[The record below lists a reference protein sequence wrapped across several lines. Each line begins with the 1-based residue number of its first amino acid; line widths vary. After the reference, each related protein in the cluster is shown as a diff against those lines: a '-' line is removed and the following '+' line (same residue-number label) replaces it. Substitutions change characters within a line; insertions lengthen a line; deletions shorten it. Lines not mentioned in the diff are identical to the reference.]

1 MERLKEL
8 FAAWSGEPCAECLAI
23 GASSASARR
32 YYRLIGATRRCVG
45 AVADN
50 LTENR
55 AFFAY
60 SRHLHAKGMPVPELY
75 LVDSDERHYLQQ
87 DLGDQSLY
95 GLLYEK
101 KQNGGGF
108 DAEML
113 ALYRQALADLAAI
126 QQAGADMDF
135 SVAYPRP
142 AFDRRSIFWD
152 LNYFKY
158 HFLKLIDIPFDE
170 EPLEN
175 DFNTLA
181 DKLLSAD
188 CNYFLYRDFNPRNIM
203 VIENSKLKI
212 ENSLPHNKDS
222 QFSILNSQLF
232 YIDYQGGRRG
242 AAQYDVAS
250 LLYSAKSDLPEPIRR
265 ELLGHYLDVRGL
277 NGDARRE
284 WTDQY
289 YAYVLVRILQTLG
302 AYGYRGLFQRKP
314 YFIQSIPL
322 ALNNLRNL
330 LQDHPLPISIPEINR
345 IVSSGQCVVDSSHGQ
360 VLPTTHSPLSALH
373 SPLSTLHSP
382 LSTPS
387 PLTVS
392 VSSFSYKQGLPED
405 NSGNGGGHIFDCRA
419 LPNPGR
425 YPEYKTYTGKDRPV
439 IEFLQRED
447 AVAIFL
453 GHAEAIVSQSVDKY
467 LERHFTHLSV
477 AFGCTGGQHRSVYCA
492 EQLAARLRQRYPTV
506 NVVVT
511 HREQD

>member
-8 FAAWSGEPCAECLAI
+8 FAAWASEPCAECLAI
-23 GASSASARR
+23 GASSGSSRR
-32 YYRLIGATRRCVG
+32 YYRLVGTAHQCVG

-50 LTENR
+50 IPENR

-60 SRHLHAKGMPVPELY
+60 TRHLYAKGMPVPELY

-87 DLGDQSLY
+87 DLGDQTLY

-101 KQNGGGF
+101 KQKGGGF

-126 QQAGADMDF
+126 QQAGADLDF
-135 SVAYPRP
+135 SVAYPRA
-142 AFDRRSIFWD
+142 AFDRRSILWD

-158 HFLKLIDIPFDE
+158 HFLKLLDIPFDE

-181 DKLLSAD
+181 DYLLSAD
-188 CNYFLYRDFNPRNIM
+188 TGYFLYRDFNPRNIM
-203 VIENSKLKI
+203 VDSKSR
-212 ENSLPHNKDS
+212 SLEVSKS
-222 QFSILNSQLF
+222 RSLF
-232 YIDYQGGRRG
+232 YIDYQGGRQG

-250 LLYSAKSDLPEPIRR
+250 LLYSAKSDLPDPIRR

-277 NGDARRE
+277 KGDARRQ
-284 WTDQY
+284 WTDHY

-314 YFIQSIPL
+314 YFLQSIPL
-322 ALNNLRNL
+322 AVNNLRTL
-330 LQDHPLPISIPEINR
+330 VQDHPLPIALPEISR
-345 IVSSGQCVVDSSHGQ
+345 IVETFHETSHDNR
-360 VLPTTHSPLSALH
+360 TTFNEPSNETALQ
-373 SPLSTLHSP
+373 
-382 LSTPS
+382 
-387 PLTVS
+387 VS

-405 NSGNGGGHIFDCRA
+405 RSGNGGGHIFDCRA

-439 IEFLQRED
+439 IEFLQREE
-447 AVAIFL
+447 AVSTFL
-453 GHAEAIVSQSVDKY
+453 DHAEAIVSQSVDKY

>member
-8 FAAWSGEPCAECLAI
+8 FAAWASEPCAECLAI
-23 GASSASARR
+23 GASSGSSRR
-32 YYRLIGATRRCVG
+32 YYRLVGTAHQCVG

-50 LTENR
+50 VPENR

-60 SRHLHAKGMPVPELY
+60 TRHLYAKGMPVPELY
-75 LVDSDERHYLQQ
+75 IVDSDERHYLQQ
-87 DLGDQSLY
+87 DLGDQTLY

-101 KQNGGGF
+101 KQKGGGF

-126 QQAGADMDF
+126 QQAGADLDF
-135 SVAYPRP
+135 SVAYPRA
-142 AFDRRSIFWD
+142 AFDRRSILWD

-158 HFLKLIDIPFDE
+158 HFLKLLDIPFDE

-175 DFNTLA
+175 DFNALA
-181 DKLLSAD
+181 DYLLSAD
-188 CNYFLYRDFNPRNIM
+188 TGYFLYRDFNPRNIM
-203 VIENSKLKI
+203 LADGK
-212 ENSLPHNKDS
+212 
-222 QFSILNSQLF
+222 LF
-232 YIDYQGGRRG
+232 YIDYQGGRQG

-250 LLYSAKSDLPEPIRR
+250 LLYSAKSDLPDPIRR

-277 NGDARRE
+277 RGDARRQ
-284 WTDQY
+284 WTDLY
-289 YAYVLVRILQTLG
+289 YAYVLIRILQTLG

-314 YFIQSIPL
+314 YFLQSIPL
-322 ALNNLRNL
+322 AVNNLRTL
-330 LQDHPLPISIPEINR
+330 VQDHPLPIALSEIVRVAKELSSSVVKTNATAQ
-345 IVSSGQCVVDSSHGQ
+345 VSPVISNPQTTE
-360 VLPTTHSPLSALH
+360 LPT
-373 SPLSTLHSP
+373 
-382 LSTPS
+382 
-387 PLTVS
+387 LTVA

-405 NSGNGGGHIFDCRA
+405 RSGNGGGHIFDCRA

-439 IEFLQRED
+439 IEFLQREE
-447 AVAIFL
+447 AVSTFL
-453 GHAEAIVSQSVDKY
+453 DHAEAIVAQSVDKY

-492 EQLAARLRQRYPTV
+492 EQLTARLSQRYPTV

>member
-8 FAAWSGEPCAECLAI
+8 FAAWASEPCAECLAI
-23 GASSASARR
+23 GASSGSSRR
-32 YYRLIGATRRCVG
+32 YYRLVGTAHQCVG

-50 LTENR
+50 IPENR

-60 SRHLHAKGMPVPELY
+60 TRHLYANGMPVPELY

-87 DLGDQSLY
+87 DLGDQTLY

-101 KQNGGGF
+101 KQKGGGF

-126 QQAGADMDF
+126 QQAGADLDF
-135 SVAYPRP
+135 SVAYPRA
-142 AFDRRSIFWD
+142 AFDRRSILWD

-158 HFLKLIDIPFDE
+158 HFLKLLDIPFDE

-181 DKLLSAD
+181 DYLLSAD
-188 CNYFLYRDFNPRNIM
+188 TGYFLYRDFNPRNIM
-203 VIENSKLKI
+203 LADGK
-212 ENSLPHNKDS
+212 
-222 QFSILNSQLF
+222 LF
-232 YIDYQGGRRG
+232 YIDYQGGRQG

-250 LLYSAKSDLPEPIRR
+250 LLYSAKSDLPDPIRR

-277 NGDARRE
+277 KGDARRQ
-284 WTDQY
+284 WTDLY
-289 YAYVLVRILQTLG
+289 YAYVLIRILQTLG

-314 YFIQSIPL
+314 YFLQSIPL
-322 ALNNLRNL
+322 AVNNLRTL
-330 LQDHPLPISIPEINR
+330 VQDHPLPIALPEISR
-345 IVSSGQCVVDSSHGQ
+345 IVETFHETSPDNR
-360 VLPTTHSPLSALH
+360 TTFNEPSNETALQ
-373 SPLSTLHSP
+373 
-382 LSTPS
+382 
-387 PLTVS
+387 VS

-405 NSGNGGGHIFDCRA
+405 RSGNGGGHIFDCRA

-439 IEFLQRED
+439 IEFLQREE
-447 AVAIFL
+447 AVSTFL
-453 GHAEAIVSQSVDKY
+453 DHAEAIVSQSVDKY
-467 LERHFTHLSV
+467 LERHFTHLFV

>member
-23 GASSASARR
+23 GASSGSSRR
-32 YYRLIGATRRCVG
+32 YYRLVGGGHQCVG

-50 LTENR
+50 IPENR

-60 SRHLHAKGMPVPELY
+60 TRHLHAKGMPVPELY
-75 LVDSDERHYLQQ
+75 VVDSDERHYLQQ
-87 DLGDQSLY
+87 DLGDQTLY

-101 KQNGGGF
+101 KQKGGGF

-135 SVAYPRP
+135 SVAYPRA
-142 AFDRRSIFWD
+142 AFDRRSILWD

-158 HFLKLIDIPFDE
+158 HFLKLLDTPFDE

-175 DFNTLA
+175 DFNALA
-181 DKLLSAD
+181 DYLLSAD
-188 CNYFLYRDFNPRNIM
+188 TGYFLYRDFNPRNIM
-203 VIENSKLKI
+203 VVADK
-212 ENSLPHNKDS
+212 
-222 QFSILNSQLF
+222 LF
-232 YIDYQGGRRG
+232 YIDYQGGRKG

-250 LLYSAKSDLPEPIRR
+250 LLYSAKSDLPDPIRR

-277 NGDARRE
+277 KGDARRQ
-284 WTDQY
+284 WTDHY

-314 YFIQSIPL
+314 YFLQSIPL
-322 ALNNLRNL
+322 ALNNLRTLIN
-330 LQDHPLPISIPEINR
+330 DHPLPIALPEIAR
-345 IVSSGQCVVDSSHGQ
+345 IVETFHETSTDNR
-360 VLPTTHSPLSALH
+360 TTFNEPSNETALQ
-373 SPLSTLHSP
+373 
-382 LSTPS
+382 
-387 PLTVS
+387 VS

-405 NSGNGGGHIFDCRA
+405 RSGNGGGHIFDCRA

-425 YPEYKTYTGKDRPV
+425 YPQYKAYTGKDRPV
-439 IEFLQRED
+439 IEFLQREE
-447 AVAIFL
+447 AVGIFL
-453 GHAEAIVSQSVDKY
+453 DHAEAIVSQSVDKY

-492 EQLAARLRQRYPTV
+492 EQLAARLRRRYPTV
-506 NVVVT
+506 NVTVS

>member
-23 GASSASARR
+23 GASSGSSRR
-32 YYRLIGATRRCVG
+32 YYRLTGAAHQCVG

-50 LTENR
+50 IPENR

-60 SRHLHAKGMPVPELY
+60 SRHFRAKGMPVPELY

-87 DLGDQSLY
+87 DLGDQTLY

-101 KQNGGGF
+101 KQKGGGF

-126 QQAGADMDF
+126 QQAGADIDF
-135 SVAYPRP
+135 SVAYPRA
-142 AFDRRSIFWD
+142 AFDRRSILWD

-158 HFLKLIDIPFDE
+158 HFLKLLDIPFDE

-175 DFNTLA
+175 DFNALA
-181 DKLLSAD
+181 DYLLSAD
-188 CNYFLYRDFNPRNIM
+188 TGYFLYRDFNPRNIM
-203 VIENSKLKI
+203 VVENSKLKI
-212 ENSLPHNKDS
+212 ENSLTHNNNS

-232 YIDYQGGRRG
+232 YIDYQGGRQG

-250 LLYSAKSDLPEPIRR
+250 LLYSAKSDLPDPIRR

-277 NGDARRE
+277 KGDARRE

-314 YFIQSIPL
+314 YFLQSIPL
-322 ALNNLRNL
+322 AINNLRTL
-330 LQDHPLPISIPEINR
+330 MQDHPLPIALPEIAR
-345 IVSSGQCVVDSSHGQ
+345 IVETFHETSLDNRTVVNEPFHETALQ
-360 VLPTTHSPLSALH
+360 VA
-373 SPLSTLHSP
+373 
-382 LSTPS
+382 
-387 PLTVS
+387 

-405 NSGNGGGHIFDCRA
+405 RSGNGGGHIFDCRA

-439 IEFLQRED
+439 IEFLQREE
-447 AVAIFL
+447 AVATFL
-453 GHAEAIVSQSVDKY
+453 DHAEAIVSQSVDKY

-492 EQLAARLRQRYPTV
+492 EQLAARLRNRYPMV

>member
-8 FAAWSGEPCAECLAI
+8 FAAWASEPCAECLAI
-23 GASSASARR
+23 GASSGSSRR
-32 YYRLIGATRRCVG
+32 YYRLVGTAHQCVG

-50 LTENR
+50 IPENR

-60 SRHLHAKGMPVPELY
+60 TRHLHAKGMPVPELY

-87 DLGDQSLY
+87 DLGDQTLY

-101 KQNGGGF
+101 KQKGGGF

-126 QQAGADMDF
+126 QQAGADLNF
-135 SVAYPRP
+135 SVAYPRA
-142 AFDRRSIFWD
+142 AFDRRSILWD

-158 HFLKLIDIPFDE
+158 HFLKLLDIPFDE

-175 DFNTLA
+175 DFNALA
-181 DKLLSAD
+181 DYLLSAD
-188 CNYFLYRDFNPRNIM
+188 TGYFLYRDFNPRNIM
-203 VIENSKLKI
+203 VVENSKLKI
-212 ENSLPHNKDS
+212 ENSLTHNNNS

-232 YIDYQGGRRG
+232 YIDYQGGRQG
-242 AAQYDVAS
+242 ATQYDVAS
-250 LLYSAKSDLPEPIRR
+250 LLYSAKSDLPDPIRR

-277 NGDARRE
+277 KGDARRQ
-284 WTDQY
+284 WTDLY
-289 YAYVLVRILQTLG
+289 YAYVLIRILQTLG

-314 YFIQSIPL
+314 YFLQSIPL
-322 ALNNLRNL
+322 AINNLRTL
-330 LQDHPLPISIPEINR
+330 VQDHPLPIALPEISR
-345 IVSSGQCVVDSSHGQ
+345 IVETFHETSPDNR
-360 VLPTTHSPLSALH
+360 TTFNEPSNETALQ
-373 SPLSTLHSP
+373 
-382 LSTPS
+382 
-387 PLTVS
+387 VS

-405 NSGNGGGHIFDCRA
+405 RSGNGGGHIFDCRA

-425 YPEYKTYTGKDRPV
+425 YPQYKTYTGKDRPV
-439 IEFLQRED
+439 IEFLQREE
-447 AVAIFL
+447 AVATFL
-453 GHAEAIVSQSVDKY
+453 DHAEAIVSQSVDKY

-492 EQLAARLRQRYPTV
+492 EQLAARLRNRYPTV

>member
-23 GASSASARR
+23 GASSGSSRR
-32 YYRLIGATRRCVG
+32 YYRLVGGGHQCVG

-50 LTENR
+50 IPENR

-60 SRHLHAKGMPVPELY
+60 TRHLHAKGMPVPELY
-75 LVDSDERHYLQQ
+75 VVDSDERHYLQQ
-87 DLGDQSLY
+87 DLGDQTLY

-101 KQNGGGF
+101 KQKGGGF

-113 ALYRQALADLAAI
+113 VLYRQALADLAAI
-126 QQAGADMDF
+126 QQAGADLDF
-135 SVAYPRP
+135 SVAYPRA
-142 AFDRRSIFWD
+142 AFDRRSILWD

-158 HFLKLIDIPFDE
+158 HFLKLLDVPFDE

-175 DFNTLA
+175 DFNALA
-181 DKLLSAD
+181 DYLLSAD
-188 CNYFLYRDFNPRNIM
+188 TGYFLYRDFNPRNIM
-203 VIENSKLKI
+203 LADGK
-212 ENSLPHNKDS
+212 
-222 QFSILNSQLF
+222 LF
-232 YIDYQGGRRG
+232 YIDYQGGRQG

-250 LLYSAKSDLPEPIRR
+250 LLYSAKSDLPDPIRR

-277 NGDARRE
+277 KGDARRQ
-284 WTDQY
+284 WTDLY
-289 YAYVLVRILQTLG
+289 YAYVLIRILQTLG

-314 YFIQSIPL
+314 YFLQSIPL
-322 ALNNLRNL
+322 VVNNLRTL
-330 LQDHPLPISIPEINR
+330 VQDHPLPIALPEIAR
-345 IVSSGQCVVDSSHGQ
+345 IVETFHETSPDNRTTFNEPFHETALQ
-360 VLPTTHSPLSALH
+360 VA
-373 SPLSTLHSP
+373 
-382 LSTPS
+382 
-387 PLTVS
+387 

-405 NSGNGGGHIFDCRA
+405 RSGNGGGHIFDCRA

-439 IEFLQRED
+439 IEFLQREE
-447 AVAIFL
+447 AVGIFL
-453 GHAEAIVSQSVDKY
+453 DHAEAIVSQSVDKY

-492 EQLAARLRQRYPTV
+492 EQLAARLRRRYPTV
-506 NVVVT
+506 NVTVS